1 MGIGMELFIGRGR
14 IGGNKPGASVQDPFA
29 SGVAGCHPAVKALP
43 EFNIARH
50 WDARQ
55 KPVPIEHINNS
66 DSQEAVRAAFTAAVH
81 LLKKI
86 DGPK

>member
-1 MGIGMELFIGRGR
+1 
-14 IGGNKPGASVQDPFA
+14 VQDPFA
-29 SGVAGCHPAVKALP
+29 SGAAGCHPAVKALP

-50 WDARQ
+50 WDARH

-81 LLKKI
+81 LLKKS
-86 DGPK
+86 DGQKEGKQKK